1 MTRSRFSQPVNS
13 GKNSGRNSTGAFPIL
28 QLLILGV
35 SITILAAIFI
45 QNLQPA
51 VEIVFFGQ
59 KTLPIPL
66 SVAMLIALVGGG
78 LLAFGFNA
86 IATWQQNLL
95 IRRALVAAG
104 TDNKSPNPENIPNKS
119 SDKTPNN
126 VSAYDDEEEDE
137 IDDWEEDW
145 DDEEDEELDEDPD
158 TVPYGDRAKM
168 KSANT
173 KSASTR
179 QVRDQRP
186 PLDAKYIR

>member
-1 MTRSRFSQPVNS
+1 MTRSRFSNPVKSSANS
-13 GKNSGRNSTGAFPIL
+13 SKNSTSALPIL

-35 SITILAAIFI
+35 SITILAAIFV

-86 IATWQQNLL
+86 IATWRQNWA
-95 IRRALVAAG
+95 IRRAVVAAG
-104 TDNKSPNPENIPNKS
+104 TNNKSPNPENTS
-119 SDKTPNN
+119 NN
-126 VSAYDDEEEDE
+126 SQNNISNDAEDEDE
-137 IDDWEEDW
+137 IDDWDEDW
-145 DDEEDEELDEDPD
+145 DDDEDEELDEDPD

-173 KSASTR
+173 KSTNTR

-186 PLDAKYIR
+186 PLDAKYIK

>member
-13 GKNSGRNSTGAFPIL
+13 GKNSTGAFPIV
-28 QLLILGV
+28 QLLVLGV
-35 SITILAAIFI
+35 SITVLAAIFV

-78 LLAFGFNA
+78 SLALGFNA

>member
-13 GKNSGRNSTGAFPIL
+13 STNSGKNSGKNSTGAFPIL

-35 SITILAAIFI
+35 SITVLAAIFV

-86 IATWQQNLL
+86 IATWRQNWA
-95 IRRALVAAG
+95 IRRAVVAAG
-104 TDNKSPNPENIPNKS
+104 ANNKSPNPENTSNNSQNNI
-119 SDKTPNN
+119 SDDD
-126 VSAYDDEEEDE
+126 SDDEE
-137 IDDWEEDW
+137 IDDWDEDW
-145 DDEEDEELDEDPD
+145 DDDEDEELDEDPD

-168 KSANT
+168 KSTNT

-186 PLDAKYIR
+186 PLDAKYIK

>member
-13 GKNSGRNSTGAFPIL
+13 GKISTGAFPIL
-28 QLLILGV
+28 QLLILGL
-35 SITILAAIFI
+35 SITVLAAIFV

-66 SVAMLIALVGGG
+66 SVAMLVALVGGG
-78 LLAFGFNA
+78 LLALGFNA

-104 TDNKSPNPENIPNKS
+104 TDNKLPNPEN
-119 SDKTPNN
+119 TPKKPQNN
-126 VSAYDDEEEDE
+126 TSVDDSEDEDE

-173 KSASTR
+173 R

-186 PLDAKYIR
+186 PLDAKYIK

>member
-1 MTRSRFSQPVNS
+1 
-13 GKNSGRNSTGAFPIL
+13 
-28 QLLILGV
+28 LILGV
-35 SITILAAIFI
+35 SITVLAAIFV

-86 IATWQQNLL
+86 IATWRQNWA
-95 IRRALVAAG
+95 IRRAVVAAG
-104 TDNKSPNPENIPNKS
+104 TNNKSPNPENTSNDS
-119 SDKTPNN
+119 QNN
-126 VSAYDDEEEDE
+126 ISNDAEDEDE
-137 IDDWEEDW
+137 IDDWDEDW
-145 DDEEDEELDEDPD
+145 DDDEDKELDEDPD

-168 KSANT
+168 KSTNT

-186 PLDAKYIR
+186 PLDAKYIK

>member
-13 GKNSGRNSTGAFPIL
+13 GKKSTGAFPIL

-35 SITILAAIFI
+35 SITVLAAIFV

-86 IATWQQNLL
+86 IATWRQNWA
-95 IRRALVAAG
+95 IRRAVVAAG
-104 TDNKSPNPENIPNKS
+104 ASNTPPNPENMS
-119 SDKTPNN
+119 NN
-126 VSAYDDEEEDE
+126 SQNNISNDSEDEE
-137 IDDWEEDW
+137 IDDWDEDW
-145 DDEEDEELDEDPD
+145 DDDEDEELDEDPD
-158 TVPYGDRAKM
+158 TMPYGDRIKM
-168 KSANT
+168 KSA
-173 KSASTR
+173 STQPTR
-179 QVRDQRP
+179 DKPIRDQRP
-186 PLDAKYIR
+186 PLDAKYID

>member
-13 GKNSGRNSTGAFPIL
+13 GKNSTGAFPIV
-28 QLLILGV
+28 QLLVLGV
-35 SITILAAIFI
+35 SITVLAAIFV

-78 LLAFGFNA
+78 SLALGFNA

-104 TDNKSPNPENIPNKS
+104 ADNQPPNPENTPKKPQNNISNDD
-119 SDKTPNN
+119 SD
-126 VSAYDDEEEDE
+126 DDE
-137 IDDWEEDW
+137 IDDWDEDW
-145 DDEEDEELDEDPD
+145 DDDEDEELDEDPD
-158 TVPYGDRAKM
+158 TVPYGDRAEM

-173 KSASTR
+173 KSTSNR

>member
-13 GKNSGRNSTGAFPIL
+13 GKNSTGAFPVI

-35 SITILAAIFI
+35 SITILAAIFV

-59 KTLPIPL
+59 KILPIPL

-78 LLAFGFNA
+78 SLALGFNA

-104 TDNKSPNPENIPNKS
+104 TDNKSPSPEN
-119 SDKTPNN
+119 TPKKPKNN
-126 VSAYDDEEEDE
+126 TSVDDSEDEDE

>member
-13 GKNSGRNSTGAFPIL
+13 GKNSTGAFPIL

-35 SITILAAIFI
+35 SITVLAAIFV

-78 LLAFGFNA
+78 SLALGFNA

-104 TDNKSPNPENIPNKS
+104 TNNKPPNPEN
-119 SDKTPNN
+119 TPKKPQNN
-126 VSAYDDEEEDE
+126 ISVDDSEDEDE

-145 DDEEDEELDEDPD
+145 DDDEDEELDEDPD
-158 TVPYGDRAKM
+158 TVPYGDRIKM
-168 KSANT
+168 KSA
-173 KSASTR
+173 SAKSTR
-179 QVRDQRP
+179 DKPIRDQRP
-186 PLDAKYIR
+186 PLDAKYID

>member
-1 MTRSRFSQPVNS
+1 MTRSRFSKPVNS
-13 GKNSGRNSTGAFPIL
+13 GKNSGRNSTGAFPIV

-35 SITILAAIFI
+35 SITILAAIFV
-45 QNLQPA
+45 QNLQPT
-51 VEIVFFGQ
+51 VEIIFFGQ

-78 LLAFGFNA
+78 SLALGFNA

-104 TDNKSPNPENIPNKS
+104 ADNQPPNPENIPK
-119 SDKTPNN
+119 KTPNN
-126 VSAYDDEEEDE
+126 ISVEDSEDEDE

-145 DDEEDEELDEDPD
+145 DDYDDEELDEDPD

-173 KSASTR
+173 KSTNNR

>member
-1 MTRSRFSQPVNS
+1 M
-13 GKNSGRNSTGAFPIL
+13 
-28 QLLILGV
+28 
-35 SITILAAIFI
+35 
-45 QNLQPA
+45 
-51 VEIVFFGQ
+51 
-59 KTLPIPL
+59 
-66 SVAMLIALVGGG
+66 
-78 LLAFGFNA
+78 
-86 IATWQQNLL
+86 L

-104 TDNKSPNPENIPNKS
+104 ADNQPPKPEN
-119 SDKTPNN
+119 TPKKPQNN
-126 VSAYDDEEEDE
+126 ISVDDSEDEDE

-145 DDEEDEELDEDPD
+145 DDYDDEELDEDPD